1 VSTPIGMEG
10 APVVG
15 LGCMRLSTERDRDA
29 AGAIAVLHAALD
41 AGITFFDTADAYCW
55 DSAETGHNER
65 LIATALRT
73 WTGDRSRIVVAT
85 KGGLTRPQGN
95 WIEDGRARSLYAAC
109 DASRRA
115 LDVGRIQLYQLHA
128 PDPRTP
134 LSTSVRALAALQR
147 DGLIEKIGLCNVNV
161 SQIRDARE
169 VAEIATVQVELSVWR
184 EDALLGGVVQFCL
197 ANGIHLIAHRP
208 LGGVRARRRTS
219 SDAVLAEL
227 AQRHDAT
234 PFEIALAWLNDL
246 SSGILPIPGATRVDT
261 VRSIARVRQIA
272 FTDEERALLDEK
284 FPVAS
289 VLRASHPTAAPQPV
303 DGEAVLIMGLP
314 AAGKS
319 TLARTFVAR
328 GYERLNRDEAGGS
341 LRGLLPGI
349 DRLLAADR
357 TRIVLDNTYA
367 TRKSRAPVIQA
378 ARARGLPIRCA
389 CMSTTLE
396 DAQVNAASRMI
407 AKYGRLLEPEEMRKL
422 TKRDPNAFGP
432 AVQFRYQRELEPP
445 DPSEGFSHID
455 VVPFERRRDPSLT
468 NRAVIVWCDGVL
480 VRSRL
485 GARAPT
491 SVDDTEV
498 VAANAAI
505 LRRYADEGWRVLGL
519 SWQPDVSGDALSM
532 ETVDAIFNRMR
543 EELEVPIDVSYCPHG
558 GGPPTCWCRKP
569 LPGLGVAL
577 IQRYL
582 LDASRCIYVGVGPQ
596 DPGFA
601 RRLGFQFVD
610 ALEFFDMPGRSD
622 TRD

>member
-1 VSTPIGMEG
+1 
-10 APVVG
+10 
-15 LGCMRLSTERDRDA
+15 
-29 AGAIAVLHAALD
+29 
-41 AGITFFDTADAYCW
+41 
-55 DSAETGHNER
+55 
-65 LIATALRT
+65 
-73 WTGDRSRIVVAT
+73 
-85 KGGLTRPQGN
+85 
-95 WIEDGRARSLYAAC
+95 
-109 DASRRA
+109 
-115 LDVGRIQLYQLHA
+115 
-128 PDPRTP
+128 
-134 LSTSVRALAALQR
+134 
-147 DGLIEKIGLCNVNV
+147 
-161 SQIRDARE
+161 
-169 VAEIATVQVELSVWR
+169 
-184 EDALLGGVVQFCL
+184 
-197 ANGIHLIAHRP
+197 
-208 LGGVRARRRTS
+208 
-219 SDAVLAEL
+219 
-227 AQRHDAT
+227 
-234 PFEIALAWLNDL
+234 
-246 SSGILPIPGATRVDT
+246 
-261 VRSIARVRQIA
+261 
-272 FTDEERALLDEK
+272 
-284 FPVAS
+284 
-289 VLRASHPTAAPQPV
+289 
-303 DGEAVLIMGLP
+303 
-314 AAGKS
+314 
-319 TLARTFVAR
+319 
-328 GYERLNRDEAGGS
+328 
-341 LRGLLPGI
+341 
-349 DRLLAADR
+349 
-357 TRIVLDNTYA
+357 
-367 TRKSRAPVIQA
+367 
-378 ARARGLPIRCA
+378 
-389 CMSTTLE
+389 
-396 DAQVNAASRMI
+396 
-407 AKYGRLLEPEEMRKL
+407 MRKL